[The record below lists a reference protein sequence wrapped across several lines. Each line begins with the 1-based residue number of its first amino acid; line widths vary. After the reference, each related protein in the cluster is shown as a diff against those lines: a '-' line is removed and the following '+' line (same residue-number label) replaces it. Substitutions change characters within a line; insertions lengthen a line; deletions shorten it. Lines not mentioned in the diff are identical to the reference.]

1 MKLRKKRGFTIV
13 EMLMVIAVLAVLT
26 GIVATAATSV
36 IRKSRVRKNEALRVA
51 LQAGIATYY
60 QQEGYWP
67 PSRNGKL
74 QDWSRDGLDSSAKN
88 RKWSDGERVANLESD
103 EYDELVRHLVVRCLN
118 ASGNPIMDV
127 SGLAATRKRDADG
140 KKDKDENPMCYSED
154 VRSWVAKQR
163 ARNSRGSTPKSG
175 EMTFGYSNSE
185 KGYFRRFIICYNAD
199 SDSVT
204 VEYAKKNIGRN
215 SDKSKHA
222 KNYYGTDD
230 K

>member
-67 PSRNGKL
+67 PDRSGKL
-74 QDWSRDGLDSSAKN
+74 QEWSRDGLDSSAKN

-103 EYDELVRHLVVRCLN
+103 EYDELVRHLVDRKAALFPPLHLCPPLIHSPLTPTSSPSPRPSCRRRLN
-118 ASGNPIMDV
+118 ALGSH
-127 SGLAATRKRDADG
+127 
-140 KKDKDENPMCYSED
+140 
-154 VRSWVAKQR
+154 R
-163 ARNSRGSTPKSG
+163 ARSR
-175 EMTFGYSNSE
+175 
-185 KGYFRRFIICYNAD
+185 RRRPR
-199 SDSVT
+199 T
-204 VEYAKKNIGRN
+204 RRWLPHEP
-215 SDKSKHA
+215 
-222 KNYYGTDD
+222 
-230 K
+230 